1 MPIDRQEKP
10 VNSARY
16 LILAGLATIIIW
28 QIPYGHQILYPFTL
42 LATYAHEMGHGLAAM
57 LTGAEFE
64 QLVLFPNGSGF
75 ARYRG
80 HDIGRLS
87 RAFIAA
93 GGLVGPSIA
102 GATLLALAS
111 RTGKYRFLL
120 KVLAVLM
127 LASGLIWA
135 RSLFSLVF
143 AFGFAAAFWFGSRT
157 KGSGPAFLVHL
168 VAVQLCLSVFS
179 DLDYM
184 FSDGAVVDGKVSL
197 SDVSQIEQALFLPY
211 WIWGGLVAM
220 VSFAVLGFG
229 LWQSLK
235 VQTR

>member
-1 MPIDRQEKP
+1 MPTYSQEQP
-10 VNSARY
+10 VNSGRY
-16 LILAGLATIIIW
+16 LVFAGLATIVIW
-28 QIPYGHQILYPFTL
+28 QLPYGLQILYPFTL

-57 LTGAEFE
+57 LTGADFE

-93 GGLVGPSIA
+93 GGLIGPSLA
-102 GATLLALAS
+102 GATLLTLSS

-120 KVLAVLM
+120 KLLSFLM
-127 LASGLIWA
+127 MASGVIWA

-143 AFGFAAAFWFGSRT
+143 AFGFAAAFWAFSRA
-157 KGSGPAFLVHL
+157 KGSVPAFVIHL

-184 FSDGAVVDGKVSL
+184 FSDAAVVDGKVSL

-211 WIWGGLVAM
+211 WIWGGLVAIL
-220 VSFAVLGFG
+220 SFAVLGFG
-229 LWQSLK
+229 LWQSLR
-235 VQTR
+235 TRSK